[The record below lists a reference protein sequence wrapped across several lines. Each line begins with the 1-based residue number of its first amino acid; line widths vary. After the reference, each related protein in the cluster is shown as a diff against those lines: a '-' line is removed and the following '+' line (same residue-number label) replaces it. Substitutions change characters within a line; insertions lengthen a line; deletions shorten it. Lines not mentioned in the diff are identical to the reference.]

1 MSIHSYRSTHMIHV
15 PVAVHLRKN
24 KVPEAFTQ
32 SLRVFISREKNTTE
46 FYWRRRH
53 SRTSVLP
60 AASSASK
67 ALSILTVSY
76 RHENNGVDIH
86 GGAV

>member
-32 SLRVFISREKNTTE
+32 SLRVFISRDKNTTE
-46 FYWRRRH
+46 F
-53 SRTSVLP
+53 T
-60 AASSASK
+60 
-67 ALSILTVSY
+67 
-76 RHENNGVDIH
+76 GVADIQEQ
-86 GGAV
+86 ACFRLLVCF